1 MAETEKP
8 RWTAFALALTVLVF
22 GAAALALGDRG
33 GGSSP
38 RVGPPGRGS
47 GRRGPG
53 GARAQPSRD
62 LGLARL
68 AATRFARAYL
78 GYERGAIGAAGE
90 RVISRYST
98 SRLGDQLLAA
108 PVHLP
113 LRGQAAA
120 PAGRGDRRHGGRA
133 AGRGAGARDRR
144 PHSRR
149 GRIAPAAGEPARTRG
164 ALARRG
170 DRTVSERGS
179 ALRRHLQRRAVRKLV
194 AKVGVAKL
202 ALAAAAALAAFLLF
216 LILLAVLAG
225 ASASEGSEGRMSCR
239 ASGGAEAPPAR
250 LVPIYAAAA
259 ARFALGARGPG
270 MLAAINKVES
280 DFGRSEEEGVHS
292 GANYAGA
299 QGPMQFLQG
308 TWETYGLD
316 GDGDGAANV
325 YDPADAIFG
334 AANLLHTE
342 GAPGDWYGA
351 IFSYNHAD
359 WYVRE
364 VAAPGEA
371 VQRADRLYPGRGAER
386 RRERGAAAGADA
398 PQPAAVPADPQP
410 PCGRAGARRSRSTRG
425 SGPTLSGCS
434 RPFTSEPSPR
444 ARAGHNTH
452 GDGTAIDM
460 VPEGGKGLG

>member
-1 MAETEKP
+1 M
-8 RWTAFALALTVLVF
+8 
-22 GAAALALGDRG
+22 
-33 GGSSP
+33 
-38 RVGPPGRGS
+38 
-47 GRRGPG
+47 
-53 GARAQPSRD
+53 
-62 LGLARL
+62 
-68 AATRFARAYL
+68 
-78 GYERGAIGAAGE
+78 
-90 RVISRYST
+90 
-98 SRLGDQLLAA
+98 
-108 PVHLP
+108 
-113 LRGQAAA
+113 
-120 PAGRGDRRHGGRA
+120 
-133 AGRGAGARDRR
+133 
-144 PHSRR
+144 
-149 GRIAPAAGEPARTRG
+149 
-164 ALARRG
+164 
-170 DRTVSERGS
+170 SERGS

-364 VAAPGEA
+364 VQRLARQFNGQIVCTPAAAPSAGGSA
-371 VQRADRLYPGRGAER
+371 VLQQVLTLRSPREFRPIPASLWAGGGAPESVDARLWPDAVWLLETFHLRVTAA
-386 RRERGAAAGADA
+386 RERGHD
-398 PQPAAVPADPQP
+398 
-410 PCGRAGARRSRSTRG
+410 
-425 SGPTLSGCS
+425 
-434 RPFTSEPSPR
+434 
-444 ARAGHNTH
+444 TH

-460 VPEGGKGLG
+460 IPEPGKGWDETARAAAEALGWREGCAASGTAPVCPLAPAIQFVGYNGYPGHGDPVHAGENAHLHVSWQSSSFGSGSLSPPPEWVRVFPLGG